1 MPISYFLSTS
11 SSAIPI
17 QQSFTSFSS
26 FQTYFF
32 DLYTSNKA
40 YGFTDYGT
48 ESSWFP
54 PNPDLEIGQNSI
66 LRDLN
71 TWLSRVWR
79 YYSQSEN

>member
-1 MPISYFLSTS
+1 MPISYFPSTNS
-11 SSAIPI
+11 SGISI

-26 FQTYFF
+26 FQVYFF
-32 DLYTSNKA
+32 DLYTNTKA

-54 PNPDLEIGQNSI
+54 PNPDLEITQDSI

-71 TWLSRVWR
+71 TWLSRVWH
-79 YYSQSEN
+79 YYN